1 MIRVL
6 FLDIDGVLN
15 SAAWNAD
22 HQQEIAQ
29 GILIDR
35 EKVQLLSQLVRDTH
49 AQIILHSGWRMWFDA
64 QLRPLRK
71 ETEILAQLFAEV
83 GLSIAGVTPDLTTE
97 DIRKNKQFS
106 LVKAD
111 EILAWLGQHE
121 DIHSWLVLDDLDLH
135 NETIRQHQV
144 QTDPAVGFT
153 WKDVERACQILAK

>member
-1 MIRVL
+1 MMRVI

-15 SAAWNAD
+15 SDAWNAD

-35 EKVQLLSQLVRDTH
+35 EKVQLLSQLIQDTH
-49 AQIILHSGWRMWFDA
+49 AQVILHSGWRMWFDA

-71 ETEILAQLFAEV
+71 EAEILVHLFAEA
-83 GLSIAGVTPDLTTE
+83 GLSIAGVTPDLTNE
-97 DIRKNKQFS
+97 EIRRNKQFS

-111 EILAWLGQHE
+111 EILAWLGLHE
-121 DIHSWLVLDDLDLH
+121 NIYAWLVLDDLDLH

-144 QTDPAVGFT
+144 QTDPAVGLT
-153 WKDVERACQILAK
+153 WKDVERAYQILMK

>member
-1 MIRVL
+1 MMRVI

-15 SAAWNAD
+15 SKMWNSD

-35 EKVQLLSQLVRDTH
+35 AKVQLLSQLVRDTH

-71 ETEILAQLFAEV
+71 ESEILAQFFKEA

-97 DIRKNKQFS
+97 EIRRNKQFS
-106 LVKAD
+106 LVKAN
-111 EILAWLGQHE
+111 EILAWLGLHE
-121 DIHSWLVLDDLDLH
+121 NIHSWLVLDDLDLH
-135 NETIRQHQV
+135 NETIQQHQV
-144 QTDPAVGFT
+144 QTNPAVGFT
-153 WKDVERACQILAK
+153 WKDSERAYQILMK